1 MNQDKKIIHKMTFQT
16 DNTQLASLTIDAMY
30 YYLGAEF
37 MIIDNTGLTVWQ
49 VISEHSDHPEI
60 ICRKIAIMVLGGNLP
75 HQIAKIKSLKF
86 VKS

>member
-1 MNQDKKIIHKMTFQT
+1 MTLQT
-16 DNTQLASLTIDAMY
+16 DNTKLASLTIDAMY
-30 YYLGAEF
+30 HYLGAEF
-37 MIIDNTGLTVWQ
+37 MTVDNSEKSVAQ

-60 ICRKIAIMVLGGNLP
+60 ICRTIAIMVLGGNLP

>member
-1 MNQDKKIIHKMTFQT
+1 MTLQT

-30 YYLGAEF
+30 HYLGAEF
-37 MIIDNTGLTVWQ
+37 MTRDNNNKTVAQ

-75 HQIAKIKSLKF
+75 HQIAKIKNLRF
-86 VKS
+86 IR

>member
-1 MNQDKKIIHKMTFQT
+1 MTLQT

-30 YYLGAEF
+30 HYLGAEF
-37 MIIDNTGLTVWQ
+37 MTVDNSGKSVAQ
-49 VISEHSDHPEI
+49 VISEHSDRPETV
-60 ICRKIAIMVLGGNLP
+60 CRKIAIMVLGGNLP